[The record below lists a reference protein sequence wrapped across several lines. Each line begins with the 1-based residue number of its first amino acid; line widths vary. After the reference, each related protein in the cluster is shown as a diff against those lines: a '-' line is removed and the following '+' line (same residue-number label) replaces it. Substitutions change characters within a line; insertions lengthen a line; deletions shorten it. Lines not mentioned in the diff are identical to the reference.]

1 MRITFVR
8 FLLLLALLPLLAA
21 CGAASET
28 VDADAIAAT
37 VSARV
42 QAEQETAA
50 GDAPTGATA
59 EAAVRPIGN
68 EYNQT
73 TIDADLQTTL
83 TEVYQQTNP
92 SVVYIVVPPL
102 GSGTGFVY
110 GDDGY
115 IITNNHVVAGGR
127 TYEIVFSGGERREA
141 ELVGA
146 DEDSDLAVLQV
157 DDLPDSAQP
166 LQLADG
172 DGLQVGH
179 FVVAIGSPYGEEG
192 SMSMGIISALG
203 RSMASQRNLGTG
215 GAYSLPGVIQTDAP
229 INPGNSGGPLL
240 NLDGEVVGVTFAI
253 ASTTGANSG
262 VGYAIPMQ
270 AVEQIVPD
278 LIADGSYDYSYMGA
292 AFDDEVSLSDQ
303 ETYGLSQTQGAYVL
317 DVTAGG
323 PADEAGLVAAN
334 PDTGRDGDLIVA
346 VDDRPVGN
354 FADLNSYLVFNTEPG
369 QTVELTV
376 LRDDQEVDIPLTLD
390 NRP

>member
-50 GDAPTGATA
+50 GDAPTGGTA

>member
-42 QAEQETAA
+42 QGEQETAA

-278 LIADGSYDYSYMGA
+278 RIADGSYDYSYMGA